1 MKFFLRKVMS
11 EEEFISDAKKE
22 GCDTVT
28 VQPFKKSRHFAH
40 AATTG
45 IGGYFEYFLKITASA
60 AQGRRKVKLKK
71 PMFERVADETWS
83 EEEREKSRIRVF
95 LLGEKEV
102 EELRKELPDATIE
115 LMHLDGEPTDRE
127 QLHRDAAERGVSI

>member
-1 MKFFLRKVMS
+1 MKLFLHKAMC
-11 EEEFISDAKKE
+11 EEEFIAAAKKE
-22 GCDTVT
+22 GCDRVT
-28 VQPFKKSRHFAH
+28 VQPFKKARHFAH

-45 IGGYFEYFLKITASA
+45 ITGYFEYFLKISAIA

-71 PMFERVADETWS
+71 VTFERIADETWS

-95 LLGEKEV
+95 LLGEKEA
-102 EELRKELPDATIE
+102 EKLQKELPDVRVT
-115 LMHLDGEPTDRE
+115 LMHLDGESIDLK